1 MSLQNWGATQMT
13 LFDIAKKNIRHNFVH
28 YFLYFAS
35 MIFSIMIYFTFLVLS
50 KDPSVTSRID
60 QSAKLST
67 AFTSS
72 SVILLIFVAIF
83 ILYSNNFFTR
93 KRKKEIGLYSLLG
106 LRKKEIGRML
116 FYENFIMG
124 LGALVIG
131 ILAGTLLSKLFVT
144 ILLNLI
150 NIENIGGFAFSWGA
164 VLQTSIVFIIITLF
178 TSFSGYR
185 IIYRSTLLELFHSES
200 KREKSPKPSFI
211 LSLVSLVLIGIGYF
225 IASQPLEAKNSVWAK
240 LGFSVGALVIL
251 TTVIVGTAL
260 FITFFLPYLLTKLR
274 NNKRIFYKGS
284 NIIST
289 SQLNFRISSN
299 AKTLIVISILSATT
313 LSAIGTI
320 SSIYY
325 QANTSASTTAP
336 SSFEYVIPENAETND
351 KILNVLENDSD
362 HPVEY
367 AQKSTYYIV
376 KADGER
382 PDFVEYDINDGFP
395 VISESNYNELVKK
408 QGNTEKTAKLKDNEA
423 QMVLSITY
431 DEKAR
436 NKMIGE
442 KYTLATPEK
451 TSVEIKKVV
460 QDSPLGTVQGLLVLP
475 DKQVEQIA
483 ADKNIP
489 ATSVESVTV
498 QDAKQ
503 AQALDKEV
511 RTILPKDTNYISY
524 ADSYQQII
532 TVTGVLLFIGMFIG
546 FVFLAATGSII
557 YFKQLTE
564 AYNDI
569 GTFDILKKI
578 GLTKKDIRK
587 ILAKQ
592 LLVVFLIP
600 LIIGIAHSSVAL
612 IGLSNMLLLDLT
624 LPVIISTGIYTL
636 MYIIYYFVTLNSYTN
651 IVFGK
656 KS

>member
-1 MSLQNWGATQMT
+1 MT
-13 LFDIAKKNIRHNFVH
+13 LFDLAKKNIRHNFVH

-50 KDPSVTSRID
+50 KDPSVVARID
-60 QSAKLST
+60 QSSKLST
-67 AFTSS
+67 AFSS
-72 SVILLIFVAIF
+72 SSIILLIFVAIF

-131 ILAGTLLSKLFVT
+131 ILAGTLLSKIFVT

-150 NIENIGGFAFSWGA
+150 NLDSIGGFAFSWGA

-178 TSFSGYR
+178 TSFTGYR
-185 IIYRSTLLELFHSES
+185 IIYRTTLLDLFHSES

-211 LSLVSLVLIGIGYF
+211 LALLSIVLIALGYF
-225 IASQPLEAKNSVWAK
+225 IAGQPLDSKNSLWAQ
-240 LGFSVGALVIL
+240 LGFSIGALVIL
-251 TTVIVGTAL
+251 ASVIIGTSL

-299 AKTLIVISILSATT
+299 AKTLIIISILSATT

-325 QANTSASTTAP
+325 QANTSANTSAP
-336 SSFEYVIPENAETND
+336 SSFEYQVPKDKALND
-351 KILNVLENDSD
+351 KIVETAKSDSD

-367 AQKSTYYIV
+367 EQKSTYYTV
-376 KADGER
+376 KAEGTR
-382 PDFVEYDINDGFP
+382 PDFVEYDINEGFP
-395 VISESNYNELVKK
+395 VISQSEYNSLVKK
-408 QGNTEKTAKLKDNEA
+408 QGNPENAANLKANEA
-423 QMVLSITY
+423 QMVLSVTY
-431 DEKAR
+431 DEKAQ
-436 NKMIGE
+436 KQMIGE
-442 KYTLATPEK
+442 KYTLASPSK
-451 TSVEIKKVV
+451 PNVEIKSVV
-460 QDSPLGTVQGLLVLP
+460 QNSPIASVMGLLVLP
-475 DKQVEQIA
+475 DERVAMIGT
-483 ADKNIP
+483 DKNIP
-489 ATSVESVTV
+489 SQTVESITV
-498 QDAKQ
+498 KDAKQ
-503 AQALDKEV
+503 AQDLDKKMQSLV
-511 RTILPKDTNYISY
+511 PKDSNLISY
-524 ADSYQQII
+524 AATYQQII

-600 LIIGIAHSSVAL
+600 LVIGIAHSSFAL
-612 IGLSNMLLLDLT
+612 IGLSHMLALDLT
-624 LPVIISTGIYTL
+624 LPVVISTGVYTL
-636 MYIIYYFVTLNSYTN
+636 MYIVYYFVTLNSYTN

-656 KS
+656 K

>member
-1 MSLQNWGATQMT
+1 MT
-13 LFDIAKKNIRHNFVH
+13 LFDLAKKNIRHNFVH

-50 KDPSVTSRID
+50 KDPSVVARID
-60 QSAKLST
+60 QSSKLST
-67 AFTSS
+67 AFSSS

-124 LGALVIG
+124 LGALVVG
-131 ILAGTLLSKLFVT
+131 ILAGTLLSKIFVT

-150 NIENIGGFAFSWGA
+150 NLDSIGGFAFSWEA
-164 VLQTSIVFIIITLF
+164 VIQTSIVFVIITLF

-185 IIYRSTLLELFHSES
+185 IIYRTTLLDLFHSEA

-211 LSLVSLVLIGIGYF
+211 LALLSIVLIGLGYV
-225 IASQPLEAKNSVWAK
+225 IAGQPLESKNSIWVQ

-251 TTVIVGTAL
+251 ASVIIGTAL

-289 SQLNFRISSN
+289 SQLTFRISSN
-299 AKTLIVISILSATT
+299 AKTLIIISILSATT

-325 QANTSASTTAP
+325 QANTSANTSSP
-336 SSFEYVIPENAETND
+336 SSFEYLVPKNNATN
-351 KILNVLENDSD
+351 KEIIKTAESDSE
-362 HPVEY
+362 HPVEFK
-367 AQKSTYYIV
+367 QKSNYLIV
-376 KADGER
+376 KAEGTR

-395 VISESNYNELVKK
+395 VMSETDYNSLVKK
-408 QGNTEKTAKLKDNEA
+408 QGTPEKTAKLKENEA
-423 QMVLSITY
+423 QMVLSVTY
-431 DEKAR
+431 DERAR
-436 NKMIGE
+436 KEMIGE
-442 KYTLATPEK
+442 KYTLKSTNKP
-451 TSVEIKKVV
+451 TVEIKSVV
-460 QDSPLGTVQGLLVLP
+460 VNSPIASVPGLLVLP
-475 DKQVEQIA
+475 DKQVAQLTS
-483 ADKNIP
+483 DQTIP
-489 ATSVESVTV
+489 SQAVESITI
-498 QDAKQ
+498 QNPKQ
-503 AQALDKEV
+503 AHDLDKKMQAVVPEDSH
-511 RTILPKDTNYISY
+511 LISY
-524 ADSYQQII
+524 TNTYQQII

-578 GLTKKDIRK
+578 GLNRKDIRK

-600 LIIGIAHSSVAL
+600 LVIGILHSSFAL
-612 IGLSNMLLLDLT
+612 IGLSHMLALDLT
-624 LPVIISTGIYTL
+624 LPVVISTGVYTL
-636 MYIIYYFVTLNSYTN
+636 MYIVYYFVTLNSYTN

-656 KS
+656 K

>member
-1 MSLQNWGATQMT
+1 MT
-13 LFDIAKKNIRHNFVH
+13 LFDLAKKNIRHNFVH

-50 KDPSVTSRID
+50 KDPSVVARID
-60 QSAKLST
+60 QSSKLST
-67 AFTSS
+67 AFSSS

-124 LGALVIG
+124 LGALVVG
-131 ILAGTLLSKLFVT
+131 ILAGTLLSKIFVT

-150 NIENIGGFAFSWGA
+150 NLDSIGGFAFSWEA
-164 VLQTSIVFIIITLF
+164 VIQTSIVFVIITLF

-185 IIYRSTLLELFHSES
+185 IIYRTTLLDLFHSEA

-211 LSLVSLVLIGIGYF
+211 LALLSIVLIGLGYV
-225 IASQPLEAKNSVWAK
+225 IAGQPLESKNSIWVQ
-240 LGFSVGALVIL
+240 LGFSIGALVIL
-251 TTVIVGTAL
+251 ASVIIGTAL

-289 SQLNFRISSN
+289 SQLTFRISSN
-299 AKTLIVISILSATT
+299 AKTLIIISILSATT

-325 QANTSASTTAP
+325 QANTSADTSSP
-336 SSFEYVIPENAETND
+336 SSFEYLVPKNNATN
-351 KILNVLENDSD
+351 KEIIKTAESDSE
-362 HPVEY
+362 HPVEFK
-367 AQKSTYYIV
+367 QKSNYLIV
-376 KADGER
+376 KAEGTR

-395 VISESNYNELVKK
+395 VMSETDYNSLVKK
-408 QGNTEKTAKLKDNEA
+408 QGTPEKTAKLKENEA
-423 QMVLSITY
+423 QMVLSVTY
-431 DEKAR
+431 DERAR
-436 NKMIGE
+436 KEMIGE
-442 KYTLATPEK
+442 KYTLKATNKP
-451 TSVEIKKVV
+451 TVEIKSVV
-460 QDSPLGTVQGLLVLP
+460 VNSPIASVPGLLVLP
-475 DKQVEQIA
+475 DKQVAQLTS
-483 ADKNIP
+483 DQTIP
-489 ATSVESVTV
+489 SQAVESITI
-498 QDAKQ
+498 QNPKQ
-503 AQALDKEV
+503 AHDLDKKMQTVVPEDSH
-511 RTILPKDTNYISY
+511 LISY
-524 ADSYQQII
+524 TNTYQQII

-578 GLTKKDIRK
+578 GLNRKDIRK
-587 ILAKQ
+587 ILAK
-592 LLVVFLIP
+592 
-600 LIIGIAHSSVAL
+600 
-612 IGLSNMLLLDLT
+612 
-624 LPVIISTGIYTL
+624 
-636 MYIIYYFVTLNSYTN
+636 
-651 IVFGK
+651 
-656 KS
+656 

>member
-1 MSLQNWGATQMT
+1 MT
-13 LFDIAKKNIRHNFVH
+13 LFDLAKKNIRHNFVH

-50 KDPSVTSRID
+50 KDPSVVARID

-67 AFTSS
+67 AFSSS

-124 LGALVIG
+124 LGALIIG
-131 ILAGTLLSKLFVT
+131 IIAGTLLSKLFVT

-150 NIENIGGFAFSWGA
+150 NLDSIGGFAFSWAA
-164 VLQTSIVFIIITLF
+164 VIQTSIVFIIITLF
-178 TSFSGYR
+178 TSFTGYR
-185 IIYRSTLLELFHSES
+185 IIYRTTLLDLFHSES

-211 LSLVSLVLIGIGYF
+211 LALLSILLIGLGYF
-225 IASQPLEAKNSVWAK
+225 IAGQPLDSKGSIWAQ
-240 LGFSVGALVIL
+240 LGFSIGALVIL
-251 TTVIVGTAL
+251 ASVIIGTAL

-289 SQLNFRISSN
+289 SQLAFRISSN
-299 AKTLIVISILSATT
+299 AKTLIIISILSATT

-320 SSIYY
+320 SSVYY
-325 QANTSASTTAP
+325 QANTSASTSAP
-336 SSFEYVIPENAETND
+336 SSFEYEIPKDSETNN
-351 KILNVLENDSD
+351 KIIKTAESDPD
-362 HPVEY
+362 HPVEFK
-367 AQKSTYYIV
+367 QKSTYYIV
-376 KADGER
+376 KAEGAR
-382 PDFVEYDINDGFP
+382 PDFVEYDINEGFP
-395 VISESNYNELVKK
+395 VISESDYNSLVKN
-408 QGNTEKTAKLKDNEA
+408 QGTPEKTANLKENEA
-423 QMVLSITY
+423 QMVLTITY
-431 DEKAR
+431 DEDAQKE
-436 NKMIGE
+436 MIGE
-442 KYTLATPEK
+442 KFTLNSPDK
-451 TSVEIKKVV
+451 PNIKIKSVV
-460 QDSPLGTVQGLLVLP
+460 QNSPISTIPGLLVLP
-475 DKQVEQIA
+475 DSQVAKIA
-483 ADKNIP
+483 ADSSI
-489 ATSVESVTV
+489 AAHGVESISVK
-498 QDAKQ
+498 DAKQ
-503 AQALDKEV
+503 AQALDKKMRAV
-511 RTILPKDTNYISY
+511 IPKDTNFVSY
-524 ADSYQQII
+524 TKMYQEII

-578 GLTKKDIRK
+578 GLTRRDIRK
-587 ILAKQ
+587 VLAKQ

-600 LIIGIAHSSVAL
+600 LIIGIAHSSFAL
-612 IGLSNMLLLDLT
+612 LGLSHMLALDLT
-624 LPVIISTGIYTL
+624 LPVVISTGVYTL
-636 MYIIYYFVTLNSYTN
+636 MYIVYYFVTLNSYTN

-656 KS
+656 K

>member
-13 LFDIAKKNIRHNFVH
+13 LFDLAKKNIRHNFVH

-50 KDPSVTSRID
+50 KDPAVVARID

-67 AFTSS
+67 AFSSS

-116 FYENFIMG
+116 FYENFLMG

-131 ILAGTLLSKLFVT
+131 ILAGTLLSKIFVT

-150 NIENIGGFAFSWGA
+150 NIDNIGGFAFSWGA
-164 VLQTSIVFIIITLF
+164 VVQTSIVFIIITLF

-185 IIYRSTLLELFHSES
+185 IIYRTTLLELFHSEA

-211 LSLVSLVLIGIGYF
+211 LALLSVLLIGLGYV
-225 IASQPLEAKNSVWAK
+225 IAGQPLDSKGSIWAQ
-240 LGFSVGALVIL
+240 LGFSIGALVIL
-251 TTVIVGTAL
+251 ASVIVGTAL
-260 FITFFLPYLLTKLR
+260 FITFFLPYLLNKLR

-289 SQLNFRISSN
+289 SQLTFRISSN
-299 AKTLIVISILSATT
+299 AKTLIIISILSATT

-325 QANTSASTTAP
+325 QANNSANTAAP
-336 SSFEYVIPENAETND
+336 SSFEYVIPNNSETNK
-351 KILNVLENDSD
+351 KILETAESDPD
-362 HPVEY
+362 HPVEFK
-367 AQKSTYYIV
+367 QESNYYIV
-376 KADGER
+376 KTEGNR
-382 PDFVEYDINDGFP
+382 PDFVEYDINEGFP
-395 VISESNYNELVKK
+395 VISESDYNGLVKG
-408 QGNTEKTAKLKDNEA
+408 QGEPENAVKLKENEA
-423 QMVLSITY
+423 HMVLSVTY
-431 DEKAR
+431 NEEAQKE
-436 NKMIGE
+436 MIGE
-442 KYTLATPEK
+442 KYTLASSNKPTVK
-451 TSVEIKKVV
+451 IKSVV
-460 QDSPLGTVQGLLVLP
+460 QNSPISSVAGLLVLP
-475 DKQVEQIA
+475 DSQVEQIA
-483 ADKNIP
+483 ADSTIK
-489 ATSVESVTV
+489 AHGVESILIK
-498 QDAKQ
+498 DPKQ
-503 AQALDKEV
+503 AQDLDKKMRSV
-511 RTILPKDTNYISY
+511 IPKDTDFTSY
-524 ADSYQQII
+524 THTYQEII

-578 GLTKKDIRK
+578 GLTRKDIRK

-600 LIIGIAHSSVAL
+600 LVIGIAHSSFAL
-612 IGLSNMLLLDLT
+612 LGLSHMLELNLT

-656 KS
+656 KQ

>member
-1 MSLQNWGATQMT
+1 MT
-13 LFDIAKKNIRHNFVH
+13 LFDLAKKNIRHNFVH

-50 KDPSVTSRID
+50 KDPSVVARID
-60 QSAKLST
+60 QSSKLST
-67 AFTSS
+67 AFSSS

-124 LGALVIG
+124 LGALVVG
-131 ILAGTLLSKLFVT
+131 ILAGTLLSKIFVT

-150 NIENIGGFAFSWGA
+150 NLDSIGGFAFSWEA
-164 VLQTSIVFIIITLF
+164 VIQTSIVFVIITLF

-185 IIYRSTLLELFHSES
+185 IIYRTTLLDLFHSEA

-211 LSLVSLVLIGIGYF
+211 LALLSIVLIGLGYV
-225 IASQPLEAKNSVWAK
+225 IAGQPLESKNSIWVQ
-240 LGFSVGALVIL
+240 LGFSIGALVIL
-251 TTVIVGTAL
+251 ASVIIGTAL

-289 SQLNFRISSN
+289 SQLTFRISSN
-299 AKTLIVISILSATT
+299 AKTLIIISILSATT

-325 QANTSASTTAP
+325 QANTSADTSSP
-336 SSFEYVIPENAETND
+336 SSFEYLVPKNNATN
-351 KILNVLENDSD
+351 KEIIKTAESDSE
-362 HPVEY
+362 HPVEFK
-367 AQKSTYYIV
+367 QKSNYLIV
-376 KADGER
+376 KAEGTR

-395 VISESNYNELVKK
+395 VMSETDYNSLVKK
-408 QGNTEKTAKLKDNEA
+408 QGTPEKTAKLKENEA
-423 QMVLSITY
+423 QMVLSVTY
-431 DEKAR
+431 DERAR
-436 NKMIGE
+436 KEMIGE
-442 KYTLATPEK
+442 KYTLKSTNKP
-451 TSVEIKKVV
+451 TVEIKSVV
-460 QDSPLGTVQGLLVLP
+460 VNSPIASVAGLLVLP
-475 DKQVEQIA
+475 DKQVAQLTS
-483 ADKNIP
+483 DQTIP
-489 ATSVESVTV
+489 SQAVESITI
-498 QDAKQ
+498 QNPKQ
-503 AQALDKEV
+503 AHGLDKKMQAVVPEDSH
-511 RTILPKDTNYISY
+511 LISY
-524 ADSYQQII
+524 TNTYQQII

-578 GLTKKDIRK
+578 GLNRKDIRK

-600 LIIGIAHSSVAL
+600 LVIGILHSSFAL
-612 IGLSNMLLLDLT
+612 IGLSHMLALDLT
-624 LPVIISTGIYTL
+624 LPVVISTGVYTL
-636 MYIIYYFVTLNSYTN
+636 MYIVYYFVTLNSYTN

-656 KS
+656 K

>member
-1 MSLQNWGATQMT
+1 MT
-13 LFDIAKKNIRHNFVH
+13 LFDLAKKNIRHNFVH

-50 KDPSVTSRID
+50 KDPSVVARID
-60 QSAKLST
+60 QSSKLST

-131 ILAGTLLSKLFVT
+131 ILAGTLLSKIFVT

-150 NIENIGGFAFSWGA
+150 NLDSIGGFAFSWGA

-211 LSLVSLVLIGIGYF
+211 LALLSLLLIGVGYV
-225 IASQPLEAKNSVWAK
+225 IAGQPLDAKNSVWIK
-240 LGFSVGALVIL
+240 LGFPLGALIIL
-251 TTVIVGTAL
+251 TTVIVGTSL
-260 FITFFLPYLLTKLR
+260 FITFFLPYFLAKLR
-274 NNKRIFYKGS
+274 NNKRLFYKGS

-289 SQLNFRISSN
+289 SQLTFRISSN
-299 AKTLIVISILSATT
+299 AKTLIIISILSATT

-325 QANTSASTTAP
+325 QANSSASTSAP
-336 SSFEYVIPENAETND
+336 SSFEYEVPKDPNANK
-351 KILNVLENDSD
+351 KIIKAAESDSD
-362 HPVEY
+362 HPVEFK
-367 AQKSTYYIV
+367 QQSTYYITQ
-376 KADGER
+376 AEGTR
-382 PDFVEYDINDGFP
+382 PDFVEYDINEGFP
-395 VISESNYNELVKK
+395 IISQSEYNSLVKS
-408 QGNTEKTAKLKDNEA
+408 QDNPENEVNLKENEA
-423 QMVLSITY
+423 HMVLSITY
-431 DEKAR
+431 DENAR
-436 NKMIGE
+436 KEMIGE
-442 KYTLATPEK
+442 KYTLKSPGKPTVQIK
-451 TSVEIKKVV
+451 SVT
-460 QDSPLGTVQGLLVLP
+460 QGSPLGTVQGLLVLP
-475 DKQVEQIA
+475 DKQVAQIA
-483 ADKNIP
+483 TDKNIP
-489 ATSVESVTV
+489 AKNIESINVK
-498 QDAKQ
+498 DAKQ
-503 AQALDKEV
+503 ATALDKKV
-511 RTILPKDTNYISY
+511 HSSLPKDTNFISY
-524 ADSYQQII
+524 PNSYQQII

-578 GLTKKDIRK
+578 GLNRKDIRQ

-600 LIIGIAHSSVAL
+600 LIIGIAHSSFAL
-612 IGLSNMLLLDLT
+612 IGLSHLVALDLT

-636 MYIIYYFVTLNSYTN
+636 MYIAYYFLTLNSYTN

-656 KS
+656 K

>member
-1 MSLQNWGATQMT
+1 MT

-50 KDPSVTSRID
+50 KDPSVVARID

-67 AFTSS
+67 AFSSS

-124 LGALVIG
+124 LGALIIG

-200 KREKSPKPSFI
+200 KREKSPKSSFT

-225 IASQPLEAKNSVWAK
+225 IASQPLEAKNSIWVK
-240 LGFSVGALVIL
+240 LGFSIGALVIL

-325 QANTSASTTAP
+325 QANASASTSAP
-336 SSFEYVIPENAETND
+336 SSFEYVIPKNAETND
-351 KILNVLENDSD
+351 KIMNTLENDSD

-395 VISESNYNELVKK
+395 VISESDYNELVKK

-436 NKMIGE
+436 KKMIGE
-442 KYTLATPEK
+442 KYTLTTPEK
-451 TSVEIKKVV
+451 ASVEIKKVV

-503 AQALDKEV
+503 AQALDKKV
-511 RTILPKDTNYISY
+511 RTLLPEDTNYISY

>member
-1 MSLQNWGATQMT
+1 MT
-13 LFDIAKKNIRHNFVH
+13 LFDLAKKNIRHNFVH

-50 KDPSVTSRID
+50 KDPSVVARID

-67 AFTSS
+67 AFSSS

-124 LGALVIG
+124 LGALIIG
-131 ILAGTLLSKLFVT
+131 IIAGTLLSKLFVT

-150 NIENIGGFAFSWGA
+150 NLDSIGGFAFSWAA
-164 VLQTSIVFIIITLF
+164 VIQTSIVFIIITLF
-178 TSFSGYR
+178 TSFTGYR
-185 IIYRSTLLELFHSES
+185 IIYRTTLLDLFHSES

-211 LSLVSLVLIGIGYF
+211 LALLSILLIGLGYF
-225 IASQPLEAKNSVWAK
+225 IAGQPLDSKGSIWAQ
-240 LGFSVGALVIL
+240 LGFSIGALVIL
-251 TTVIVGTAL
+251 ASVIIGTAL

-289 SQLNFRISSN
+289 SQLAFRISSN
-299 AKTLIVISILSATT
+299 AKTLIIISILSATT

-320 SSIYY
+320 SSVYY
-325 QANTSASTTAP
+325 QANTSASTSAP
-336 SSFEYVIPENAETND
+336 SSFEYEIPKDSETNN
-351 KILNVLENDSD
+351 KIIETAESDPD
-362 HPVEY
+362 HPVEFK
-367 AQKSTYYIV
+367 QKSTYYIV
-376 KADGER
+376 KAEGAR
-382 PDFVEYDINDGFP
+382 PDFVEYDINEGFP
-395 VISESNYNELVKK
+395 VISESDYNSLVKE
-408 QGNTEKTAKLKDNEA
+408 QGTPEKAANLKGNEA
-423 QMVLSITY
+423 QMVLTITY
-431 DEKAR
+431 DEDAQKE
-436 NKMIGE
+436 MVGE
-442 KYTLATPEK
+442 KFTLASPDK
-451 TSVEIKKVV
+451 PNIKIKSVV
-460 QDSPLGTVQGLLVLP
+460 QNSPISTIPGLLVLP
-475 DKQVEQIA
+475 DSQVAKIA
-483 ADKNIP
+483 ADSSI
-489 ATSVESVTV
+489 AAHSVESISVK
-498 QDAKQ
+498 DA
-503 AQALDKEV
+503 
-511 RTILPKDTNYISY
+511 NFISY
-524 ADSYQQII
+524 TKMYQEII

-578 GLTKKDIRK
+578 GLTRRDIRK
-587 ILAKQ
+587 VLAKQ

-600 LIIGIAHSSVAL
+600 LIIGIAHSSFAL
-612 IGLSNMLLLDLT
+612 LGLSHMLALDLT
-624 LPVIISTGIYTL
+624 LPVVISTGVYTL
-636 MYIIYYFVTLNSYTN
+636 MYIVYYFVTLNSYTN

-656 KS
+656 K

>member
-1 MSLQNWGATQMT
+1 MT
-13 LFDIAKKNIRHNFVH
+13 LFDLAKKNIRHNFVH

-50 KDPSVTSRID
+50 KDPSVVARID
-60 QSAKLST
+60 QSSKLST
-67 AFTSS
+67 AFSSS

-124 LGALVIG
+124 LGALVVG
-131 ILAGTLLSKLFVT
+131 ILAGTLLSKIFVT

-150 NIENIGGFAFSWGA
+150 NLDSIGGFAFSWEA
-164 VLQTSIVFIIITLF
+164 VIQTSIVFVIITLF

-185 IIYRSTLLELFHSES
+185 IIYRTTLLDLFHSEA

-211 LSLVSLVLIGIGYF
+211 LALLSIVLIGLGYV
-225 IASQPLEAKNSVWAK
+225 IAGQPLESKNSIWVQ
-240 LGFSVGALVIL
+240 LGFSIGALVIL
-251 TTVIVGTAL
+251 ASVIIGTAL
-260 FITFFLPYLLTKLR
+260 FITFFLPYFLTKLR

-289 SQLNFRISSN
+289 SQLTFRISSN
-299 AKTLIVISILSATT
+299 AKTLIIISILSATT

-325 QANTSASTTAP
+325 QANTSADTSSP
-336 SSFEYVIPENAETND
+336 SSFEYLVPKNNATN
-351 KILNVLENDSD
+351 KEIIKTAESDSE
-362 HPVEY
+362 HPVEFK
-367 AQKSTYYIV
+367 QKSNYLIV
-376 KADGER
+376 KAEGTR

-395 VISESNYNELVKK
+395 VMSETDYNSLVKK
-408 QGNTEKTAKLKDNEA
+408 QGTPEKTAKLKENEA
-423 QMVLSITY
+423 QMVLSVTY
-431 DEKAR
+431 DERAR
-436 NKMIGE
+436 KEMIGE
-442 KYTLATPEK
+442 KYTLKSTNKP
-451 TSVEIKKVV
+451 TVEIKSVV
-460 QDSPLGTVQGLLVLP
+460 VNSPIASVAGLLVLP
-475 DKQVEQIA
+475 DKQVAQLTS
-483 ADKNIP
+483 DQTIP
-489 ATSVESVTV
+489 SQAVESITI
-498 QDAKQ
+498 QNPKQ
-503 AQALDKEV
+503 AHDLDKKMQAVVPEDSH
-511 RTILPKDTNYISY
+511 LISY
-524 ADSYQQII
+524 TNTYQQII

-578 GLTKKDIRK
+578 GLNRKDIRK

-600 LIIGIAHSSVAL
+600 LVIGILHSSFAL
-612 IGLSNMLLLDLT
+612 IGLSHMLALDLT
-624 LPVIISTGIYTL
+624 LPVVISTGVYTL
-636 MYIIYYFVTLNSYTN
+636 MYIVYYFVTLNSYTN

-656 KS
+656 K